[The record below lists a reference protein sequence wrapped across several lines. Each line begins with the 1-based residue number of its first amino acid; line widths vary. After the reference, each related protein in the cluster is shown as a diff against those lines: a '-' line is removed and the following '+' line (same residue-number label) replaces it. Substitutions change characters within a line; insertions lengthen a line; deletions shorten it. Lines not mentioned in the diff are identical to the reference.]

1 MAEFDDVLTF
11 WFEET
16 PEEKWFQAKSDDFDN
31 RIRDRFEALYRKAV
45 AGGCDDWVATPEGCL
60 ALVILLDQFP
70 RNMFRDRPEAF
81 ATDDRALAVAK
92 RAIDSGHDMAL
103 TQQQRMFLYM
113 PFQHCEDLAE
123 QQRSCDL
130 FQSLDS
136 NPDWYGYADRHRE
149 IVERFGRFP
158 HRNKILGR
166 ETTPEEADFLK
177 EPNSSF

>member
-1 MAEFDDVLTF
+1 MTDVDDVLTF
-11 WFEET
+11 WFQET
-16 PEEKWFQAKSDDFDN
+16 PEEKWFEAKSDDFD
-31 RIRDRFEALYRKAV
+31 RLIRDRFEALYRKAV
-45 AGGCDDWVATPEGCL
+45 AGGCDDWTATPEGCL
-60 ALVILLDQFP
+60 ALVVLLDQFP

-81 ATDDRALAVAK
+81 AADDRALEVAK
-92 RAIDSGHDMAL
+92 RAIDAGHDTAL
-103 TQQQRMFLYM
+103 TQQQRAFLYM

-158 HRNKILGR
+158 HRNEILGR
-166 ETTPEEADFLK
+166 ETTPEEAAFLQ